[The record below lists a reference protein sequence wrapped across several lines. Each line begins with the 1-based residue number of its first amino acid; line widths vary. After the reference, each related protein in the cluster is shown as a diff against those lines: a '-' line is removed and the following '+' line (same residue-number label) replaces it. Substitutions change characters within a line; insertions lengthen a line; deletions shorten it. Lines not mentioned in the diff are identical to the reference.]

1 MSKLTTKG
9 EVAKAIKRLSIGKC
23 PGAYSIPAEIYVHEV
38 TARDYLF
45 ADDCALNDSSQFDMQ
60 KSMDL
65 SSQACNDFRHTIST
79 KKREVMHQPAPE
91 APYTEPH
98 ITVTGQRLAVTG
110 KFVYLPTKTPKCTS
124 GQRWRASTPS

>member
-1 MSKLTTKG
+1 
-9 EVAKAIKRLSIGKC
+9 
-23 PGAYSIPAEIYVHEV
+23 
-38 TARDYLF
+38 
-45 ADDCALNDSSQFDMQ
+45 MQ

-110 KFVYLPTKTPKCTS
+110 KFVYLTYEDTEVY
-124 GQRWRASTPS
+124 QRAEMESIHTILMRF